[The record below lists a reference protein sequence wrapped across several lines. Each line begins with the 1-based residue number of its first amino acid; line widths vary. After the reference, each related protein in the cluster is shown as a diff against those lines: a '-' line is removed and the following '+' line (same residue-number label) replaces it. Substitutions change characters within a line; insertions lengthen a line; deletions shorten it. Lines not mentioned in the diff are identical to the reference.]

1 MNNDNNTIEIN
12 KNDGNIKTFLYN
24 NELYRKVDKENHNKL
39 IKGLLIFSII
49 EIICIAYIIISF
61 NIDNNDIVRYIMGG
75 ALGLAIILFFPWFY
89 YFMNVLIEIFG
100 NKNIFSDRCYIITNN
115 KFLSLKY
122 GRNFSRIHLRPSN
135 NSLLSIIEYIYNIKS
150 IKEEDEEIRE
160 KMKNAESF
168 DLNDL
173 YSCIEIINVYNIKEY
188 NDRYE
193 IKCDYIEK
201 VGNKNYVKD
210 TLTIYKYY
218 DNYDEIYNY
227 LNSMRTNS
235 KKEVIRTN
243 KNENLLNFA
252 LKCCDN
258 KMIYIVSIL
267 FVLYG
272 LFTKIK
278 ELPFDL
284 VFVFYMYFA
293 GVYILKK
300 AKKYCSN
307 NEEKNKINKKLKIDS
322 ALMYMSLILSIVL
335 PFIFK
340 TNFSTIVTAYLFL
353 GIFVL
358 FILFLFNKN

>member
-1 MNNDNNTIEIN
+1 
-12 KNDGNIKTFLYN
+12 
-24 NELYRKVDKENHNKL
+24 
-39 IKGLLIFSII
+39 
-49 EIICIAYIIISF
+49 
-61 NIDNNDIVRYIMGG
+61 
-75 ALGLAIILFFPWFY
+75 
-89 YFMNVLIEIFG
+89 
-100 NKNIFSDRCYIITNN
+100 
-115 KFLSLKY
+115 
-122 GRNFSRIHLRPSN
+122 
-135 NSLLSIIEYIYNIKS
+135 
-150 IKEEDEEIRE
+150 
-160 KMKNAESF
+160 
-168 DLNDL
+168 
-173 YSCIEIINVYNIKEY
+173 
-188 NDRYE
+188 
-193 IKCDYIEK
+193 
-201 VGNKNYVKD
+201 
-210 TLTIYKYY
+210 
-218 DNYDEIYNY
+218 
-227 LNSMRTNS
+227 MRTNS